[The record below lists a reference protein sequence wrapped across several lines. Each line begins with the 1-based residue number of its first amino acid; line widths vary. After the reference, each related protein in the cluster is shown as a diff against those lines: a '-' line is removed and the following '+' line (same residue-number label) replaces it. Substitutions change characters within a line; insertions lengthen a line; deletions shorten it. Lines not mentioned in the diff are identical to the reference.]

1 MFALATKIVNNMKL
15 PKGLA
20 KKVGKQHPCL
30 DAVIF
35 SD

>member
-1 MFALATKIVNNMKL
+1 MYALATKRENNKT
-15 PKGLA
+15 G
-20 KKVGKQHPCL
+20 QETWETTHPCL